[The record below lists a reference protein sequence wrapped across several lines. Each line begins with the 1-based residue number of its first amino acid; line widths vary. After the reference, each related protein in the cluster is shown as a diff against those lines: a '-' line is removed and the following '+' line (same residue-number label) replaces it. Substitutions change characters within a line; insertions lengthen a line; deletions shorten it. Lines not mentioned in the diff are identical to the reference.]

1 MSLLSPKTSKQVFHE
16 KSSESILRVHVSCK
30 FIQKI
35 TKIPHICLLNS
46 KMLLLEPI
54 LGPFG
59 SKRQKYFLKNSAPLA
74 LKFNDTL
81 ISSKNLKISTRGST
95 EKLQKNGETVKR
107 SNWQIYKRKYRQ
119 IQNVFWTECTSND
132 LHPVETFCMFFENL
146 FCIFFIIN
154 ISLFHVNMS
163 SICFTSWQQF
173 FYRESF
179 SSTKSY

>member
-1 MSLLSPKTSKQVFHE
+1 
-16 KSSESILRVHVSCK
+16 
-30 FIQKI
+30 
-35 TKIPHICLLNS
+35 
-46 KMLLLEPI
+46 MLLLEPI

-59 SKRQKYFLKNSAPLA
+59 SKRQKYFLKNSAPLV

-95 EKLQKNGETVKR
+95 EKLQKNGETVKW

-119 IQNVFWTECTSND
+119 IQNVFWTECTSKD